1 LVGFDDGEYV
11 AVFSCQFEKSLNAT
25 FVSLIPKKTCAMD
38 VKDFRPLV
46 LWEGC
51 IRLSPWCSRTA
62 LSQYW
67 ARLSPT
73 HRMLLLAI
81 DKFWIQYLL
90 LMNAWIV
97 KFDWGNLGYCASWI
111 WKMHIIMLIGTSCSI
126 CCSVVV
132 LERNGGLGY
141 DFAFLR

>member
-73 HRMLLLAI
+73 H
-81 DKFWIQYLL
+81 
-90 LMNAWIV
+90 NA
-97 KFDWGNLGYCASWI
+97 F
-111 WKMHIIMLIGTSCSI
+111 IG
-126 CCSVVV
+126 
-132 LERNGGLGY
+132 G
-141 DFAFLR
+141 